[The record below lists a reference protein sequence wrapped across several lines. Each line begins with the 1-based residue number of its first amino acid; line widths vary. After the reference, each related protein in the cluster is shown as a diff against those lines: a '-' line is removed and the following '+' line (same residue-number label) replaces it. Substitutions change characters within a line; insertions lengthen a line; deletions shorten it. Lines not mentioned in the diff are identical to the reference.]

1 MLNNIFVFDIETV
14 PDVDGARRL
23 YQLKDLSDDSVAKVM
38 AAKRQQETDGA
49 SDFLRHHLHR
59 IVAISAVFRHDDKL
73 SVWSLGDEDATE
85 AELVRRF
92 FEGIERY
99 SPTLVSWNGG
109 GFDLPVLH
117 YRALIHGISAPR
129 YWDTGNDDPSFRY
142 NNYLGRFH
150 WRHIDLMD
158 VLAAY
163 QPRASASLDD
173 IATLLGFPGKMGMSG
188 KDVWPSYL
196 AGQLPDIR
204 HYCETDVL
212 NTYLVFLAFE
222 RMRGHLLDRQYHEE
236 VARVRQMLIDG
247 NKPHFNEFLAAWPA
261 DDNPTDAR
269 P

>member
-23 YQLKDLSDDSVAKVM
+23 YGLKDLSDEAVAKLM

-49 SDFLRHHLHR
+49 TDFLRHHLHR
-59 IVAISAVFRHDDKL
+59 VVAISAVFRHDDRL
-73 SVWSLGDEDATE
+73 SVWSLGDESSSE

-99 SPTLVSWNGG
+99 APTLVSWNGG

-117 YRALIHGISAPR
+117 YRALLHGISAPR
-129 YWDTGNDDPSFRY
+129 YWDIGNDDPAFRY
-142 NNYLGRFH
+142 NNYLSRFH

-158 VLAAY
+158 VLAGY
-163 QPRASASLDD
+163 QPRASAPLDE

-188 KDVWPSYL
+188 KDVWPNYL
-196 AGQLPDIR
+196 AGELGAIR
-204 HYCETDVL
+204 NYCETDVL

-222 RMRGHLLDRQYHEE
+222 RTRGHLLEQQYAAEIE
-236 VARVRQMLIDG
+236 RVRALLVDG
-247 NKPHFNEFLAAWPA
+247 GDKPHLREFLAAWEGAGGAPV
-261 DDNPTDAR
+261 
-269 P
+269 